1 MNSSY
6 YYKIKFKK
14 FALLP
19 AVLKSI
25 KYENPF
31 TVQIK
36 TIPWLLEGRDLLG
49 KAQTG
54 TGKTA
59 AFALPLLTRIDVTI
73 KHTQVLVLAPTREI
87 AQQVSGN
94 FLIYGKYVKNISVI
108 TICGGQEYR
117 EQLRGLNKAA
127 HIVVGTPGRVID
139 HLIRGSMNLKHLN
152 ALVLD
157 EADEMLRMGF
167 IEDIEII
174 LKKMPVTT
182 QKVFFSATLPFEIE
196 PIVNRYL
203 VNPIKIQ
210 IEYKTVKNTIIQK
223 LCKIENNAKI
233 EALARIIEIYK
244 INAAIVFVRT
254 RASCSQLVEKLTSR
268 SISAAALS
276 GDLNQKLRDR
286 TVYRL
291 KLGKV
296 NILVATDIA
305 ARGLDFPSITHV
317 INYDIPND
325 KEAYIHRIGRTGR
338 AGRVGT
344 AITFVNRTELRK
356 RKWLEKALGQKMEIM
371 EIPDVKALRD
381 HRDRVFKNRV
391 TTILASRNYNQRY
404 LDQRYLVQELVDKGL
419 NPIELAAVFAH
430 LAREKEAKIHE
441 MPKKGV
447 GGGLRKSRLGRRK
460 GDRKKTS
467 KFITVR

>member
-1 MNSSY
+1 MSN
-6 YYKIKFKK
+6 FKK

-25 KYENPF
+25 KVKGYENPS
-31 TVQIK
+31 TVQLK

-59 AFALPLLTRIDVTI
+59 AFALPLLTRIDINI
-73 KHTQVLVLAPTREI
+73 KHTQVLVLAPTREL
-87 AQQVSGN
+87 AQQVSLN
-94 FLIYGKYVKNISVI
+94 FIRYGKYVKNIELI

-117 EQLRGLNKAA
+117 DQVRGLNKGA

-139 HLIRGSMNLKHLN
+139 HLTRGSMNLKHLK

-167 IEDIEII
+167 IEDVEII
-174 LKKMPVTT
+174 LKKMPITT
-182 QKVFFSATLPFEIE
+182 QRVFFSATVPFEIE

-203 VNPIKIQ
+203 VNPVKIH
-210 IEYKTVKNTIIQK
+210 IEYKKVTIIQR
-223 LCKIENNAKI
+223 LCKIENNAKF

-244 INAAIVFVRT
+244 IDAAIVFVRT
-254 RASCSQLVEKLTSR
+254 RAYCSKLVEKLTTR

-286 TVYRL
+286 TVSRL

-305 ARGLDFPSITHV
+305 ARGLDLPSITHV

-338 AGRVGT
+338 AGRTGI
-344 AITFVNRTELRK
+344 AITFVNRSELRK
-356 RKWLEKALGQKMEIM
+356 IKWLEKAIGQKMEIPN
-371 EIPDVKALRD
+371 EKALIN
-381 HRDRVFKNRV
+381 HRDRIFKNRA
-391 TTILASRNYNQRY
+391 TAILASRNYNQR
-404 LDQRYLVQELVDKGL
+404 DLVQELVDKGF

-430 LAREKEAKIHE
+430 LAREKEAKI
-441 MPKKGV
+441 G
-447 GGGLRKSRLGRRK
+447 
-460 GDRKKTS
+460 
-467 KFITVR
+467 

>member
-1 MNSSY
+1 MS
-6 YYKIKFKK
+6 KFKK

-25 KYENPF
+25 KVKGYENAS
-31 TVQIK
+31 TVQLK

-59 AFALPLLTRIDVTI
+59 AFALPLLTRIDINI
-73 KHTQVLVLAPTREI
+73 KHTQVLVLTPTREL
-87 AQQVSGN
+87 AQQVSLN
-94 FLIYGKYVKNISVI
+94 FIRYGKYVKNIEVK

-117 EQLRGLNKAA
+117 DQLRCLNKGP
-127 HIVVGTPGRVID
+127 HIVVGTPGRVKD
-139 HLIRGSMNLKHLN
+139 LLKRGSMNLKQLN

-167 IEDIEII
+167 IEDVEII
-174 LKKMPVTT
+174 LKKMPITS
-182 QKVFFSATLPFEIE
+182 QRVFFSATVPFEIE

-203 VNPIKIQ
+203 VNPVKIH
-210 IEYKTVKNTIIQK
+210 IEYKKVTIIQR
-223 LCKIENNAKI
+223 LCKIENNAKF
-233 EALARIIEIYK
+233 EALARIIEINK

-254 RASCSQLVEKLTSR
+254 RAFCGNLVEKLTKR

-276 GDLNQKLRDR
+276 GDLNQKLRNQ
-286 TVYRL
+286 TVARL

-305 ARGLDFPSITHV
+305 ARGLDLPSITHV
-317 INYDIPND
+317 FNYDIPND

-338 AGRVGT
+338 AGRTGI
-344 AITFVNRTELRK
+344 AITFVNRSEVRK
-356 RKWLEKALGQKMEIM
+356 IKWLEKAIGQKMEIM
-371 EIPDVKALRD
+371 EIPNEKALRN
-381 HRDRVFKNRV
+381 HRDSIFKKRAKA
-391 TTILASRNYNQRY
+391 ILASRNYNQR
-404 LDQRYLVQELVDKGL
+404 DLVQELVDKGF

-430 LAREKEAKIHE
+430 LAREKEPKI
-441 MPKKGV
+441 
-447 GGGLRKSRLGRRK
+447 GGGRLP
-460 GDRKKTS
+460 S
-467 KFITVR
+467 L

>member
-1 MNSSY
+1 MS
-6 YYKIKFKK
+6 KFKK

-25 KYENPF
+25 KVKGYENPS
-31 TVQIK
+31 TVQLK

-59 AFALPLLTRIDVTI
+59 AFALPLLNRIDINI
-73 KHTQVLVLAPTREI
+73 KHTQVLVLAPTREL
-87 AQQVSGN
+87 AQQVSLNFIRYGN
-94 FLIYGKYVKNISVI
+94 YVKNIEVI

-117 EQLRGLNKAA
+117 DQLRGLNKGA

-139 HLIRGSMNLKHLN
+139 HLTRGSMNLKHLN
-152 ALVLD
+152 AFVLD

-167 IEDIEII
+167 IEDVEII
-174 LKKMPVTT
+174 LKKMPITSQRVL
-182 QKVFFSATLPFEIE
+182 FSATVPFEIE

-203 VNPIKIQ
+203 VNPVKIH
-210 IEYKTVKNTIIQK
+210 IEYKKVTIIQR
-223 LCKIENNAKI
+223 LCKIENNAKV

-244 INAAIVFVRT
+244 IDAAIVFVRT
-254 RASCSQLVEKLTSR
+254 RAYCSKLVEKLTTR
-268 SISAAALS
+268 CILAAALS
-276 GDLNQKLRDR
+276 GDLNQTLRDR
-286 TVYRL
+286 TVERL

-305 ARGLDFPSITHV
+305 ARGLDLPSITHV

-338 AGRVGT
+338 AGRTGT
-344 AITFVNRTELRK
+344 AITFVNRSELRK
-356 RKWLEKALGQKMEIM
+356 IKWLEKAIGQKMEIM
-371 EIPDVKALRD
+371 EIPNEKALIN
-381 HRDRVFKNRV
+381 HRDRIFKNRANS
-391 TTILASRNYNQRY
+391 ILASRNYNQR
-404 LDQRYLVQELVDKGL
+404 DLVQELVDKGF

-430 LAREKEAKIHE
+430 LAREKEAPIGC
-441 MPKKGV
+441 KKQ
-447 GGGLRKSRLGRRK
+447 RKN
-460 GDRKKTS
+460 TS
-467 KFITVR
+467 KIVL